1 MPRPKLQRE
10 LITCHDCGA
19 GISFSA
25 ASCPHC
31 GSQEP
36 SGPHVFSTREIRRH
50 RIEQRNDRTLALTVV
65 GCTAA
70 GAFYG
75 AVMSSGPYA
84 ALLAGG
90 FYGFVG
96 MVIGV
101 GAGFVINLTRNL

>member
-1 MPRPKLQRE
+1 MRHPKPRQG
-10 LITCHDCGA
+10 LIACHDCGA
-19 GISFSA
+19 RVSFSA
-25 ASCPHC
+25 TSCPRC

-36 SGPHVFSTREIRRH
+36 SGPHAFSRTEIRRH
-50 RIEQRNDRTLALTVV
+50 RIEQRNDHMLALATV

-84 ALLAGG
+84 ALLAGC

-101 GAGFVINLTRNL
+101 GVGFVINLTRSL